1 MEAPRN
7 HLNPDPGFI
16 AVTHRFCKKKSH
28 LATFLILIL
37 TIPCAYAAD
46 APSEIIA
53 TTPPLSGIVKMLI
66 KGSDPD
72 CLLPPGSDPHHFQLS
87 PRQVEKLNR
96 SKLLVRSSKDDHGWI
111 TFAPKVTVIDL
122 WPDQDHAW
130 LNPQRVEAVLP
141 VLAEKLAASMP
152 ERKTEIEANLNQAR
166 AEIASIRQT
175 LEIAL
180 KQLKREGVI
189 MQHPSWRGLF
199 EAFGIPILL
208 TLESQHHGHELG
220 PHHLEEALT
229 ILKQHP
235 NALLVG
241 DVRHSN
247 RSLEWLA
254 DHADNKKILY
264 LDALGS
270 CGDSWP
276 TLMQDNID
284 RIKAL

>member
-1 MEAPRN
+1 MF
-7 HLNPDPGFI
+7 LSLF
-16 AVTHRFCKKKSH
+16 
-28 LATFLILIL
+28 LA
-37 TIPCAYAAD
+37 IPNAYAAD
-46 APSEIIA
+46 KPSEIIA
-53 TTPPLSGIVKMLI
+53 TTPPLAGVVKMLI
-66 KGSDPD
+66 RDGEST

-87 PRQVEKLNR
+87 PRQIEKLNH

-111 TFAPKVTVIDL
+111 KFSPQSPVIDL

-130 LNPQRVEAVLP
+130 LNPQRIEKILP
-141 VLAEKLAASMP
+141 LLAEKLATSIP
-152 ERKTEIEANLNQAR
+152 EKGGEIMAGLKQAK
-166 AEIASIRQT
+166 ADVTSLQQA
-175 LEIAL
+175 LEMAL
-180 KQLKREGVI
+180 KELKRDGII

-254 DHADNKKILY
+254 DHADNDHADNKKILY